1 MKRNGR
7 FPIAMFGTL
16 LGLCTGSLLVSPIA
30 ADELFQGEL
39 LEGGLLQSD
48 ADQSTNAQDDVAQ
61 DKDIPTAVPHAPLS
75 WTSPA
80 ASVQEACADAKTRF
94 KHWMQRTHWGY
105 PEHFGREPLGST
117 TAVAMAAMKQAG
129 HEERSILYRYD
140 FYPEEN
146 PNAHLM
152 TPFGVAHLGRILQRG
167 FPGPL
172 TLGIERSVAN
182 PALDEARRQAVA
194 EHPILQELLGSP
206 DQIRLITKPWGL
218 DGVEAIQHYRGQL
231 TSGASALSPS
241 GSMSGGGGSM
251 GSAAGM
257 SSR

>member
-1 MKRNGR
+1 MRRNGR

-16 LGLCTGSLLVSPIA
+16 LGLCTSAVHISPIA
-30 ADELFQGEL
+30 ADELLQGDLFQAEL
-39 LEGGLLQSD
+39 LEGEQLQDSP
-48 ADQSTNAQDDVAQ
+48 DQGDNAQE
-61 DKDIPTAVPHAPLS
+61 KGSPTEAPRTPRS

-80 ASVQEACADAKTRF
+80 ASVQGACADATTRV

-105 PEHFGREPLGST
+105 PEYFGREPLGSA
-117 TAVAMAAMKQAG
+117 TAVSMAAMKQAG

-140 FYPEEN
+140 FYPEES
-146 PNAHLM
+146 PSAHLM

-172 TLGIERSVAN
+172 ALGIERCVAN

-194 EHPILQELLGSP
+194 EHPILQEMLGSP

-241 GSMSGGGGSM
+241 GSMSGSGDSM
-251 GSAAGM
+251 GSAGG
-257 SSR
+257 SFR